1 MYAAIR
7 QEKPVRIS
15 SARNVATVAPP
26 PIHLFSIGRMR
37 VIDAVTS
44 SLLIGYECFKVLPI
58 DMACRQ
64 S

>member
-7 QEKPVRIS
+7 QEKPVRIRS
-15 SARNVATVAPP
+15 VRNVATVAPP

-44 SLLIGYECFKVLPI
+44 SLLIEYQCLGGLHI
-58 DMACRQ
+58 DMACMK